1 MGGRII
7 GGRECTIH
15 MKMAGWKTLVMCP
28 QDGAEE
34 VLTSQHSAHL
44 EMFIPMECVYQG
56 SAIKVI

>member
-1 MGGRII
+1 
-7 GGRECTIH
+7 